1 MDFQILLFMV
11 LFLYL
16 YSISGFFIS
25 NSFIYVFICSYP
37 IFNSSFSDSSIY
49 ITFFIFFLRDSGY
62 FLARHPFFRWVTM
75 FSLPVFLEDLVLLD
89 GINRVFGLGVSC

>member
-25 NSFIYVFICSYP
+25 NSFIYVFICSYS
-37 IFNSSFSDSSIY
+37 ISDSSFSDSSFY
-49 ITFFIFFLRDSGY
+49 ITFFIFFLWDSGY
-62 FLARHPFFRWVTM
+62 FLVRHPFFRWVTM
-75 FSLPVFLEDLVLLD
+75 FSYLFFRRFSFVGWDK
-89 GINRVFGLGVSC
+89 